1 MKKNIKDL
9 ELKGK
14 KILLRVDFNV
24 PLDENQKIID
34 DNRIMESLSTINYL
48 IEHKAKIII
57 CSHLGRPEGREEKYS
72 LKPVADR
79 LNQILKTK
87 VFFAND
93 TIGKDAKAKA
103 EALED
108 GEVLLLENLRF
119 HKEEEEN
126 NPKFCKSLAS
136 FADIYVNDAFGTA
149 HRKHASVYG
158 VAKLLPSATGFLV
171 GKELKVINQILESP
185 KRPFV
190 AILGGAK
197 IKDKIPVIENLINK
211 VDVLLVGGGMSFT
224 FIKAKGGEIGKSLFD
239 ESNLELAKKL
249 IQKAKEK
256 NVELVLPLDVKASD
270 EFSNESEVRIFD
282 SGSIPAEYEGL
293 DIGPKT
299 VKLFK
304 KYVKKAK
311 TLIWNGPLGVY
322 EFSNFKVGTEKI
334 AKQVAKC
341 KGFTFIGGGD
351 SAAAVISL
359 GYAKKVNHISTG
371 GGASLSLFEGKS
383 LPGIDVIEEK
393 EVKK

>member
-9 ELKGK
+9 QLKGK
-14 KILLRVDFNV
+14 RVLLRVDFNV

-79 LNQILKTK
+79 LDQILKTK

-103 EALED
+103 EALEE
-108 GEVLLLENLRF
+108 GQVLLLENLRF

-126 NPKFCKSLAS
+126 DPKFCKALAS
-136 FADIYVNDAFGTA
+136 FADVYVNDAFGTA

-185 KRPFV
+185 KRPLV

-211 VDVLLVGGGMSFT
+211 VDVLLIGGGMSFT
-224 FIKAKGGEIGKSLFD
+224 FIKAKGGEIGRSLFD

-249 IQKAKEK
+249 LQKAKEK
-256 NVELVLPLDVKASD
+256 NVQLILPIDVKASD

-282 SGSIPAEYEGL
+282 SGSIPTEYEGM

-299 VKLFK
+299 IKIFK

-322 EFSNFKVGTEKI
+322 EFSNYRQGTEKI

-359 GYAKKVNHISTG
+359 GFAKKVNHISTG

-393 EVKK
+393 EVKN